1 MDIKINNLKK
11 MYGNKVVFENL
22 NLQFNTGVYGI
33 LGPNGAGKSSLT
45 FWNMMEKYWLII
57 LI

>member
-22 NLQFNTGVYGI
+22 NKEFACISVFSHNL
-33 LGPNGAGKSSLT
+33 
-45 FWNMMEKYWLII
+45 
-57 LI
+57 